1 MTYASG
7 GSRILPWG
15 ELYAGWGEVSDYI
28 SGETTFDASMTQ
40 YFPSDSLKV
49 KKRLQFSVS
58 ENTLVNWRLQF
69 LKPLLKVI
77 IIKSN

>member
-40 YFPSDSLKV
+40 YFPSDKLKV
-49 KKRLQFSVS
+49 
-58 ENTLVNWRLQF
+58 
-69 LKPLLKVI
+69 
-77 IIKSN
+77 